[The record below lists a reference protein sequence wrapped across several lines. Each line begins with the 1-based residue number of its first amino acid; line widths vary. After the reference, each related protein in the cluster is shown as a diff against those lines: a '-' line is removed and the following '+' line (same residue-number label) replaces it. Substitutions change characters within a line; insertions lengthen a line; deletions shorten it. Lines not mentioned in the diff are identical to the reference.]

1 MSTNPTLAGIL
12 LGNLSNPD
20 LEINLTKKEA
30 TYLKEL
36 IVEHPEILY
45 KIFVIITRVTKDD
58 NLKLQDIPQ
67 FILQISDVFKSNVLE
82 HLIENISI
90 FNLVEFTTI
99 SILDSGVIPLPDT
112 ELEITKNLLDSSF
125 ELLKMNIENV
135 ENVKNVK
142 KEPYIC
148 FSLFPD
154 FCNLNNK

>member
-1 MSTNPTLAGIL
+1 MSTTPTLAGIL

-30 TYLKEL
+30 AYLKEL
-36 IVEHPEILY
+36 INEHPEVLY
-45 KIFVIITRVTKDD
+45 RIYFIITNVTKDN
-58 NLKLQDIPQ
+58 NLKIQDIPQ

-90 FNLVEFTTI
+90 FNLVQFTTI

-135 ENVKNVK
+135 K
-142 KEPYIC
+142 KESYIC

-154 FCNLNNK
+154 FCNPNNK